1 MTKQTKLQLFRDGE
15 PVQEFDDWLGVLAY
29 IHKNHSYSA
38 DWAFKYEGYELRT
51 VGN

>member
-1 MTKQTKLQLFRDGE
+1 MSDSAKLHLFRDGE
-15 PVQEFDDWLGVLAY
+15 LIQQFDDWLGVLAY
-29 IHKNHSYSA
+29 IHKHHSYSA